1 MLFNSFSVLCQNYFN
16 ESRGK
21 SHKDGGRKPTQ
32 KKKKINERMKEKKNV
47 KRKYSSTRTHIHT
60 HNKHTKLIIIILK
73 NIERWGVER

>member
-32 KKKKINERMKEKKNV
+32 KKKKLTNEWKK
-47 KRKYSSTRTHIHT
+47 KKM
-60 HNKHTKLIIIILK
+60 
-73 NIERWGVER
+73 